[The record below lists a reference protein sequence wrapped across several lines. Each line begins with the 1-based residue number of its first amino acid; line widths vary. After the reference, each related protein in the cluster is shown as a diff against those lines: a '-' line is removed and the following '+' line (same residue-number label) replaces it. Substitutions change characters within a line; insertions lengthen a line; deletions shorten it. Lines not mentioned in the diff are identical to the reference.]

1 MLYTVVE
8 MPTFLSDCQRAGLSE
23 GEHFDIVLATAEDPF
38 AGELI
43 NGTGGARKRRFK
55 GRGKGKSGGYRT
67 ISYYAAD
74 DVPVV
79 LLALIDKGER
89 ADLTQAER
97 NALRSRL
104 TNYAPTYRAGQKGGG
119 RR

>member
-23 GEHFDIVLATAEDPF
+23 DEHFAIVLAIAEDPF
-38 AGELI
+38 AGDLI
-43 NGTGGARKRRFK
+43 KGTGGARKRRFK

-89 ADLTQAER
+89 ADMTQAER

-104 TNYAPTYRAGQKGGG
+104 MNYAPTYRAGRGKGGQG
-119 RR
+119 